1 MEGGSCRICQNL
13 PASRFSKQLFL
24 TINVFSN
31 SVFLFSPQVAGL
43 VPGVYYSI
51 IFHDTTPHCL
61 IITFSDTPYFCMDSV
76 YYLYYHKELPLTFLV
91 KTGVLSTNSLNFCL
105 FGNVFIL
112 LSSLKKFFADSWLTN
127 FFFLHFKHAILLPS
141 GLHS

>member
-1 MEGGSCRICQNL
+1 MLQGLKMEGGSCRICQNL

-91 KTGVLSTNSLNFCL
+91 RQVCYQQILSISVYLGMYL
-105 FGNVFIL
+105 FYFHL
-112 LSSLKKFFADSWLTN
+112 
-127 FFFLHFKHAILLPS
+127 
-141 GLHS
+141 